1 MRQLYVIKHIIKHI
15 SKVPAYNYYKF
26 LGVVNCKK
34 NVLRFFSE
42 RNSIY
47 NIMYYSKLHKI

>member
-1 MRQLYVIKHIIKHI
+1 MRQLYVIKHI
-15 SKVPAYNYYKF
+15 SKLPTYNYYKF

-34 NVLRFFSE
+34 NVLRKISE

-47 NIMYYSKLHKI
+47 NLMYYSKLHKI